1 MKTIIENLVAKME
14 GKPET
19 ELPEGTTIRF
29 EIGNTQLSCKAT
41 DEGLEILKIKNMGKE
56 ERRIMTVGMS
66 SNKLNVL

>member
-29 EIGNTQLSCKAT
+29 EIGNLMK
-41 DEGLEILKIKNMGKE
+41 GL
-56 ERRIMTVGMS
+56 RFTR
-66 SNKLNVL
+66 